1 MADQNWLSYLRGRGQ
16 SFNPYGAGAKQYGVA
31 GVPNLGPTSSPE
43 GYDERD
49 LMIKARRNA
58 MLRRM
63 KAKQG
68 GRFMSSEYL
77 TPNDN
82 R

>member
-1 MADQNWLSYLRGRGQ
+1 MADQNWMAYLRGRGQ
-16 SFNPYGAGAKQYGVA
+16 NFNPYGAGDKQYGVLGA
-31 GVPNLGPTSSPE
+31 PNVGPTSSPE

-49 LMIKARRNA
+49 LMIRARRNA
-58 MLRRM
+58 LLRRL
-63 KAKQG
+63 KAGQG
-68 GRFMSSEYL
+68 RRYMSSEYL